1 MAIQNVGFFGM
12 LHGIYGA
19 VAALASAAQRG
30 ANALD
35 NLGQWAEEQTG
46 SFVDEARIDRQEKI
60 EVLKRRRAEAQRI
73 EDQRTVDT
81 SATRID
87 PITGEVAA

>member
-46 SFVDEARIDRQEKI
+46 SFVDEARMDRQEKI
-60 EVLKRRRAEAQRI
+60 EVLKRKREESRLEYARSTATQEA
-73 EDQRTVDT
+73 TVVT
-81 SATRID
+81 PRN
-87 PITGEVAA
+87 EVAA